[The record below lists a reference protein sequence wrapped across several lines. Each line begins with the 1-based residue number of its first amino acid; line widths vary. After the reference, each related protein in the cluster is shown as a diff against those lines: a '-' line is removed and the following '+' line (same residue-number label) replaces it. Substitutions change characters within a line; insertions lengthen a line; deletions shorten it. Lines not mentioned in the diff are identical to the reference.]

1 MNIKELLR
9 LNTLGGEFANLY
21 RAVEEGRDCAVFSV
35 GEGEKIHIASQLNKF
50 VLFVAKDSFRA
61 NTLFNRLKDFYG
73 DRVGFLPANEE
84 LLLHRKT
91 YHKSIIAQRID
102 TLYEL
107 ANGRLQCLV
116 VSPQTLTQ
124 FLPRKE
130 ALNGSVINI
139 KKDDTLDMYS
149 LIDRLATMGYIR
161 EDAVEEKNTF
171 SVAGDI
177 VSIFP
182 SQLDMPLRISFFDD
196 VVESIKEFSPDTLM
210 TVREVDS
217 VQIMP
222 DNDLLFSQK
231 LIEGGMDRA
240 RKAVDRLPSNIAEA
254 SENTYSALAISSVCS
269 QQMQWLIP
277 FVRESMYTV
286 FDYLDENAVV
296 VFDEPASVAE
306 QIDLYIK
313 EHIGRVKQLSETGE
327 ALKEHTKSLLSYDE
341 VMTRLGK
348 LQKVAFSYLA
358 STNPIFSPNAVFNI
372 NCVTLSNYTIHYDAL
387 INDLKAF
394 DKSGYTTLICM
405 GDEQSGRSL
414 RSNLISEEVGCSYV
428 EDIQERKAGIFILP
442 IEISKGFAYP
452 KAKIAVLGR
461 EDVTR
466 TGTRKNSHIE
476 SKKTRVFTMPKVGD
490 YVVHEVHGIGKCLGT
505 KYIQMGSVNSE
516 YVVVE
521 YKNSE
526 LLYVPTDKL
535 DRLSRYNGSD
545 KEPRLS
551 AIGGK
556 EFDKVKQS
564 VKASIKAMA
573 VDLLELYSQ
582 RQNKQGYKYSED
594 DYLQKEFE
602 DAFPYEPTDDQNTA
616 VADIKS
622 DMQRGMIM
630 DRLLCGDVGYGKT
643 EVALRA
649 IFKTICHNKQA
660 VILCPTTILARQ
672 HYNTAKERFKEFGIQ
687 IELISRLQ
695 TQKQIDESI
704 NRLATGTSLFA
715 VGTHRLLSSDVQFHD
730 LGLIVLDE
738 EQRFGVEHKEKL
750 KVIKKNVNVLTM
762 SATPIPRTLNMAMTG
777 IRDISVLETPP
788 SNRLPVQTYVCEL
801 SDGLIIDAVT
811 RELARGGQ
819 VYILYNRVNGIENFA
834 EKVKALVPDAKVDFA
849 HGRMSAETLEDKI
862 GRFYDKEYD
871 VLVSTTII
879 ENGIDIPDANTLIIC
894 EANRLGLSQ
903 MYQLRGRVGRSNRI
917 AYTYFTVNPDCMLT
931 GDATKRLAAILDY
944 TELGSGFKIAMRDL
958 EIRGAGNILGKE
970 QHGHIEKV
978 GYDMYCK
985 LLKETVDELQ
995 GISEKQASE
1004 VKLVLNFGAYIDKEY
1019 IPDEDMRMRLYR
1031 NALDLDTQEELDK
1044 LTRSVVEAYGKM
1056 PSETQNLF
1064 ELGLIRNLASKIGV
1078 KQIDINPKMTYLT
1091 FADGDCFKNKAVMY
1105 AVSEAGEEVNLT
1117 CEECPKLH
1125 FACKFRPVREKLAAV
1140 KGFLLKCEKTFG

>member
-1 MNIKELLR
+1 MNVKELLQ
-9 LNTLGGEFANLY
+9 LNNLGGEFANLY
-21 RAVEEGRDCAVFSV
+21 RAVQEGRDCAVFSV
-35 GEGEKIHIASQLNKF
+35 GEGEKIHIASHLDKF
-50 VLFVAKDSFRA
+50 TLFVAKDSFRA
-61 NTLFNRLKDFYG
+61 NSLFNRLKDFYG
-73 DRVGFLPANEE
+73 DKVGFLPANEE

-91 YHKSIIAQRID
+91 YHRSMLAQRID

-107 ANGRLQCLV
+107 AQGKLRCLV

-124 FLPRKE
+124 FLPRRE
-130 ALNGSVINI
+130 SLSESVVNI

-149 LIDRLATMGYIR
+149 LIDRLANMGYVR

-177 VSIFP
+177 ISIFP
-182 SQLDMPLRISFFDD
+182 PQLDMPLRISFFDD
-196 VVESIKEFSPDTLM
+196 TVESIKEFSPDTLM
-210 TVREVDS
+210 TVREVES
-217 VQIMP
+217 AQIMP

-231 LIEGGMDRA
+231 LIEAGLDRA
-240 RKAVDRLPSNIAEA
+240 KRVIDRLPSDIAQVCET
-254 SENTYSALAISSVCS
+254 TYSSLAISSVCS

-286 FDYLDENAVV
+286 FDYLDEDSIV
-296 VFDEPASVAE
+296 VFDEPSSIAE
-306 QIDLYIK
+306 QMDLYIK
-313 EHIGRVKQLSETGE
+313 EHIGRVKQLSESGE
-327 ALKEHTKSLLSYDE
+327 VLKEHIRSLLSRDE
-341 VMTRLGK
+341 VLSRLDK
-348 LQKVAFSYLA
+348 LQKLGLSYLT
-358 STNPIFSPNAVFNI
+358 SSNPIFSPKEIFNI
-372 NCVTLSNYTIHYDAL
+372 NCVALSNYTIHYDAL

-414 RSNLISEEVGCSYV
+414 RDNLISEEVGCSYV
-428 EDIQERKAGIFILP
+428 EDVEDRRAGIFIVP

-466 TGTRKNSHIE
+466 TRKSVE

-505 KYIQMGSVNSE
+505 KYIEMGNINAE

-521 YKNSE
+521 YKNAE

-545 KEPRLS
+545 REPRLS

-582 RQNKQGYKYSED
+582 RQSKQGYKYSED
-594 DYLQKEFE
+594 DYLQQEFE
-602 DAFPYEPTDDQNTA
+602 DAFPYVPTEDQVTA

-672 HYNTAKERFKEFGIQ
+672 HYNTAKERFKDFGIEV
-687 IELISRLQ
+687 ELISRLQ
-695 TQKQIDESI
+695 SQKQIDESI
-704 NRLATGTSLFA
+704 RRLATGTSMFA

-801 SDGLIIDAVT
+801 SDGLIVDALT
-811 RELARGGQ
+811 RELARNGQ
-819 VYILYNRVNGIENFA
+819 VYILYNRVNGIEHFA
-834 EKVKALVPDAKVDFA
+834 QRIKELVPHARVDYA
-849 HGRMSAETLEDKI
+849 HGRMSAEVLEDKI

-917 AYTYFTVNPDCMLT
+917 AYTYFTVNPDCVLT
-931 GDATKRLAAILDY
+931 SDASKRLAAILDY

-995 GISEKQASE
+995 GISEKQAGE
-1004 VKLVLNFGAYIDKEY
+1004 VKLVLNFGAYIDKKY

-1031 NALDLDTQEELDK
+1031 SALDLDSQEGLDR
-1044 LTRSVVEAYGKM
+1044 LIRSVEEAYGKM
-1056 PSETQNLF
+1056 PNETQNLF
-1064 ELGLIRNLASKIGV
+1064 EMGLIRNLASKIGV

-1091 FADGDCFKNKAVMY
+1091 FADGDCFKNKSVMNAVG
-1105 AVSEAGEEVNLT
+1105 EAGDEVNLT
-1117 CEECPKLH
+1117 YEDQPKLH
-1125 FACKFRPVREKLAAV
+1125 FACKFRPLREKLTAV

>member
-1 MNIKELLR
+1 MNVKELLQ

-21 RAVEEGRDCAVFSV
+21 RAVQEGRDCAVFSV
-35 GEGEKIHIASQLNKF
+35 GEGEKIHIASHLDKF

-91 YHKSIIAQRID
+91 YHKSILAKRIE
-102 TLYEL
+102 TLYDL
-107 ANGRLQCLV
+107 SRNKLDCLV

-124 FLPRKE
+124 FLPREEDLSK
-130 ALNGSVINI
+130 SVINI
-139 KKDDTLDMYS
+139 KKYDILDMYA
-149 LIDRLATMGYIR
+149 LIDRLANMGYVR
-161 EDAVEEKNTF
+161 EEAVEEKNTF

-177 VSIFP
+177 ISIFP
-182 SQLDMPLRISFFDD
+182 PQSDMPLRISFFDD

-210 TVREVDS
+210 TVREIES
-217 VQIMP
+217 AQIMP

-231 LIEGGMDRA
+231 IIEGGLDRA
-240 RKAVDRLPSNIAEA
+240 KRVIDRLPSNISEVC
-254 SENTYSALAISSVCS
+254 ENTYSSLVISSVCT

-277 FVRESMYTV
+277 FIRESMYTI
-286 FDYLDENAVV
+286 FDYLDDNSIV
-296 VFDEPASVAE
+296 VFDEPSSAAE

-313 EHIGRVKQLSETGE
+313 EHVGRVKQLSESGE
-327 ALKEHTKSLLSYDE
+327 ALKEHTKSILSRDE
-341 VMTRLGK
+341 IMTSLQG
-348 LQKVAFSYLA
+348 LQKVGLSYLT
-358 STNPIFSPNAVFNI
+358 SSNPLFSPQEIFNI
-372 NCVTLSNYTIHYDAL
+372 NCVALSNYTIHYDAL

-414 RSNLISEEVGCSYV
+414 RDNLISEEVGCSYV
-428 EDIQERKAGIFILP
+428 DDIVDKRAGIFILP

-452 KAKIAVLGR
+452 KAKLAVLGR

-466 TGTRKNSHIE
+466 TKKSVERQ
-476 SKKTRVFTMPKVGD
+476 KTRVFTMPKVGD

-505 KYIQMGSVNSE
+505 KFIEMGNINAE

-535 DRLSRYNGSD
+535 DRLSGYNGSD

-564 VKASIKAMA
+564 VKASIKSMA
-573 VDLLELYSQ
+573 LDLLELYSQ

-602 DAFPYEPTDDQNTA
+602 DAFPYVPTDDQVTA

-672 HYNTAKERFKEFGIQ
+672 HFNTAKERFKDFGIEV
-687 IELISRLQ
+687 ELISRLQ
-695 TQKQIDESI
+695 SQKQIDESI
-704 NRLATGTSLFA
+704 RRLATGTSMFA

-750 KVIKKNVNVLTM
+750 KVLKKNVNVLTM

-801 SDGLIIDAVT
+801 SDGLIVDAVT
-811 RELARGGQ
+811 RELARNGQ

-834 EKVKALVPDAKVDFA
+834 QKIKDLVPNAKVDYA

-917 AYTYFTVNPDCMLT
+917 AYTYFTVNPDCVLT
-931 GDATKRLAAILDY
+931 SDASKRLSAILDY

-995 GISEKQASE
+995 GISEKHAGE
-1004 VKLVLNFGAYIDKEY
+1004 VKLILNFGAYIDKKY
-1019 IPDEDMRMRLYR
+1019 ISDEDMRMRLYR
-1031 NALDLDTQEELDK
+1031 NALDLDSQEALDK
-1044 LTRSVVEAYGKM
+1044 LMKSVEEAYGKM
-1056 PSETQNLF
+1056 PEETKNLF
-1064 ELGLIRNLASKIGV
+1064 EMGLIRNLASKIGV

-1091 FADGDCFKNKAVMY
+1091 FADGDCFKNKSLMY
-1105 AVSEAGEEVNLT
+1105 AVGEAGDNVNLT
-1117 CEECPKLH
+1117 YEDCPKLH
-1125 FACKFRPVREKLAAV
+1125 FACKFRPLREKLTAV
-1140 KGFLLKCEKTFG
+1140 KGFLLNCEKTFG

>member
-1 MNIKELLR
+1 MNLKELLK
-9 LNTLGGEFANLY
+9 LNNLGGEFTNLY
-21 RAVEEGRDCAVFSV
+21 KAVQEGRDCAVFSV
-35 GEGEKIHIASQLNKF
+35 GEGEKVHIASQLDKF

-73 DRVGFLPANEE
+73 DKVGFLPANEE

-91 YHKSIIAQRID
+91 YHKSILAQRID

-107 ANGRLQCLV
+107 VQGKLQCLV

-124 FLPRKE
+124 FLPQKHS
-130 ALNGSVINI
+130 LSGSVINI
-139 KKDDTLDMYS
+139 KKDDILDMYS
-149 LIDRLATMGYIR
+149 LIDRLANMGYVR

-177 VSIFP
+177 ISIFP
-182 SQLDMPLRISFFDD
+182 PQLDMPLRISFFDD
-196 VVESIKEFSPDTLM
+196 TVESIKEFSPDTLM
-210 TVREVDS
+210 TVREVES
-217 VQIMP
+217 AQIMP

-231 LIEGGMDRA
+231 LIEAGLDRA
-240 RKAVDRLPSNIAEA
+240 KRAIDRLPSNI
-254 SENTYSALAISSVCS
+254 SEVCESTYSSLAVSSVCS

-277 FVRESMYTV
+277 FVRESMCTV
-286 FDYLDENAVV
+286 FDYLDKNSIV
-296 VFDEPASVAE
+296 VFDEPSSIAE

-313 EHIGRVKQLSETGE
+313 EHLGRVKQLCESGE
-327 ALKEHTKSLLSYDE
+327 VLREHAKSLLSRE
-341 VMTRLGK
+341 ELTSKLEN
-348 LQKVAFSYLA
+348 LQKLGLSYLT
-358 STNPIFSPNAVFNI
+358 SSNPIFSPNEIFNI
-372 NCVTLSNYTIHYDAL
+372 NCVALSNYTIHYDAL

-414 RSNLISEEVGCSYV
+414 RDNLISEEVGCSYV
-428 EDIQERKAGIFILP
+428 EDIEDRRAGIFILP

-466 TGTRKNSHIE
+466 TRKSVE

-505 KYIQMGSVNSE
+505 KYIEMGNINAE

-556 EFDKVKQS
+556 EFDKVKQN

-602 DAFPYEPTDDQNTA
+602 DAFPYVPTDDQVTA

-672 HYNTAKERFKEFGIQ
+672 HYNTAKERFKEFGIEV
-687 IELISRLQ
+687 ELISRLQ
-695 TQKQIDESI
+695 SQKQIDESI
-704 NRLATGTSLFA
+704 RRLSTGTSMFA

-801 SDGLIIDAVT
+801 SDGLIVDAVT
-811 RELARGGQ
+811 RELARNGQ
-819 VYILYNRVNGIENFA
+819 VYILYNRVGGIENFA
-834 EKVKALVPDAKVDFA
+834 QRIKDLVPHARVDYA

-862 GRFYDKEYD
+862 SRFYDKEYD

-917 AYTYFTVNPDCMLT
+917 AYTYFTVNPDCVLT
-931 GDATKRLAAILDY
+931 SDASKRLSAILDY

-995 GISEKQASE
+995 GISEKQAGE
-1004 VKLVLNFGAYIDKEY
+1004 VKLVLNFGAYIDKKY
-1019 IPDEDMRMRLYR
+1019 ISDEDMRMRLYR
-1031 NALDLDTQEELDK
+1031 NALDLDSQEGLDK
-1044 LTRSVVEAYGKM
+1044 LVRSVEEAYGKM

-1064 ELGLIRNLASKIGV
+1064 EMGLIRNLASKIGV

-1091 FADGDCFKNKAVMY
+1091 FADGDCFKNKSVMY
-1105 AVSEAGEEVNLT
+1105 AVGESGSEVNLT
-1117 CEECPKLH
+1117 YEDQPKLH
-1125 FACKFRPVREKLAAV
+1125 FACKFRPLREKLTAV
-1140 KGFLLKCEKTFG
+1140 KGFLLKCQKTFG

>member
-1 MNIKELLR
+1 M
-9 LNTLGGEFANLY
+9 Y
-21 RAVEEGRDCAVFSV
+21 RAVQEGRDCAVFSV
-35 GEGEKIHIASQLNKF
+35 GEGEKIHIASHLDKF
-50 VLFVAKDSFRA
+50 TLFVAKDSFRA
-61 NTLFNRLKDFYG
+61 NSLFNRLKDFYG
-73 DRVGFLPANEE
+73 DKVGFLPANEE

-91 YHKSIIAQRID
+91 YHRSMLAQRID

-107 ANGRLQCLV
+107 AQGKLRCLV

-124 FLPRKE
+124 FLPRRE
-130 ALNGSVINI
+130 SLSESVVNI

-149 LIDRLATMGYIR
+149 LIDRLANMGYVR

-177 VSIFP
+177 ISIFP
-182 SQLDMPLRISFFDD
+182 PQLDMPLRISFFDD
-196 VVESIKEFSPDTLM
+196 TVESIKEFSPDTLM
-210 TVREVDS
+210 TVREVES
-217 VQIMP
+217 AQIMP

-231 LIEGGMDRA
+231 LIEAGLDRA
-240 RKAVDRLPSNIAEA
+240 KRVIDRLPSDIAQVCET
-254 SENTYSALAISSVCS
+254 TYSSLAISSVCS

-286 FDYLDENAVV
+286 FDYLDEDSIV
-296 VFDEPASVAE
+296 VFDEPSSIAE
-306 QIDLYIK
+306 QMDLYIK
-313 EHIGRVKQLSETGE
+313 EHIGRVKQLSESGE
-327 ALKEHTKSLLSYDE
+327 VLKEHIRSLLSRDE
-341 VMTRLGK
+341 VLSRLDK
-348 LQKVAFSYLA
+348 LQKLGLSYLT
-358 STNPIFSPNAVFNI
+358 SSNPIFSPKEIFNI
-372 NCVTLSNYTIHYDAL
+372 NCVALSNYTIHYDAL

-414 RSNLISEEVGCSYV
+414 RDNLISEEVGCSYV
-428 EDIQERKAGIFILP
+428 EDVEDRRAGIFIVP

-466 TGTRKNSHIE
+466 TRKSVE

-505 KYIQMGSVNSE
+505 KYIEMGNINAE

-521 YKNSE
+521 YKNAE

-545 KEPRLS
+545 REPRLS

-582 RQNKQGYKYSED
+582 RQSKQGYKYSED
-594 DYLQKEFE
+594 DYLQQEFE
-602 DAFPYEPTDDQNTA
+602 DAFPYVPTEDQVTA

-672 HYNTAKERFKEFGIQ
+672 HYNTAKERFKDFGIEV
-687 IELISRLQ
+687 ELISRLQ
-695 TQKQIDESI
+695 SQKQIDESI
-704 NRLATGTSLFA
+704 RRLATGTSMFA

-801 SDGLIIDAVT
+801 SDGLIVDALT
-811 RELARGGQ
+811 RELARNGQ
-819 VYILYNRVNGIENFA
+819 VYILYNRVNGIEHFA
-834 EKVKALVPDAKVDFA
+834 QRIKELVPHARVDYA
-849 HGRMSAETLEDKI
+849 HGRMSAEVLEDKI

-917 AYTYFTVNPDCMLT
+917 AYTYFTVNPDCVLT
-931 GDATKRLAAILDY
+931 SDASKRLAAILDY

-995 GISEKQASE
+995 GISEKQAGE
-1004 VKLVLNFGAYIDKEY
+1004 VKLVLNFGAYIDKKY

-1031 NALDLDTQEELDK
+1031 SALDLDSQEGLDR
-1044 LTRSVVEAYGKM
+1044 LIRSVEEAYGKM
-1056 PSETQNLF
+1056 PNETQNLF
-1064 ELGLIRNLASKIGV
+1064 EMGLIRNLASKIGV

-1091 FADGDCFKNKAVMY
+1091 FADGDCFKNKSVMNAVG
-1105 AVSEAGEEVNLT
+1105 EAGDEVNLT
-1117 CEECPKLH
+1117 YEDQPKLH
-1125 FACKFRPVREKLAAV
+1125 FACKFRPLREKLTAV